1 MFQIFSHIK
10 KNITL
15 HMKSLTNNNSKAIE
29 VATKISFSPVNGIL
43 PQVIYFYSFF
53 VNIVECLR

>member
-29 VATKISFSPVNGIL
+29 VATEISFSPVNGIL
-43 PQVIYFYSFF
+43 P
-53 VNIVECLR
+53 